1 MQEER
6 GITVKSA
13 YIVMIC
19 DLKQYDE
26 FLTDMR
32 YRYIEL
38 EGACGGKGTAIHK
51 ACVVGDTVG
60 DPFKDTSG
68 PSLNILI
75 NLMSVI
81 ALTIAPALE
90 DVDDWELWYYGL
102 IPIGVTIAGTIL
114 VYNLYWKNGQDITGN
129 VGDSGLTKKKTYED
143 SALIESDSDGTFDA
157 PLLASDYSSE

>member
-1 MQEER
+1 
-6 GITVKSA
+6 
-13 YIVMIC
+13 
-19 DLKQYDE
+19 
-26 FLTDMR
+26 MR

-143 SALIESDSDGTFDA
+143 SALIESDTDGTIDA
-157 PLLASDYSSE
+157 PLLASDYNSE